1 MKEFEWSG
9 YKWIPQER
17 WGLIH
22 PDKSHWWYDSSQIEI
37 TDSGSLLLKTD
48 YNPRYFDELNVTSNI
63 GVGLVS
69 CLTEFSYGTFEIEA
83 KLPFGNNLWPA
94 FWMYSW
100 YSWPPEIDILEG
112 YSDRSPRYINRR
124 SFLNLFGA
132 TYDIETNLHY
142 TDNGV
147 KKEIYGNKNRLRVD
161 PTRNFINYSCEWDKN
176 YIRFYYD
183 DVLVREITD
192 RNILSKFDGH
202 SMNVLIN
209 NGVTSFVDK
218 NNPPKSV
225 FEIKKFSYKKANR
238 PSQLNDLP

>member
-1 MKEFEWSG
+1 MKEFEWSD

-22 PDKSHWWYDSSQIEI
+22 PDKSHWWYDESQIEI
-37 TDSGSLLLKTD
+37 VNGVLRLKTD
-48 YNPRYFDELNVTSNI
+48 YNPRYFSELNITSNI

-69 CLTEFSYGTFEIEA
+69 CLTEFSYGYFEIEA

-112 YSDRSPRYINRR
+112 YSDKNPRYIERR

-132 TYDIETNLHY
+132 TYNIETNIHY
-142 TDNGV
+142 RVNEVNKYIG
-147 KKEIYGNKNRLRVD
+147 GNKNRLAID
-161 PTRNFINYSCEWDKN
+161 PTRNFIKYACDWQKD

-192 RNILSKFDGH
+192 GNILSRFDGH
-202 SMNVLIN
+202 KMNVILN
-209 NGVTSFVDK
+209 NGVTSFVNRDK
-218 NNPPKSV
+218 PPKSV
-225 FEIKKFSYKKANR
+225 FEIKRFNFS
-238 PSQLNDLP
+238 

>member
-22 PDKSHWWYDSSQIEI
+22 PDKPHWWYDESQIEI
-37 TDSGSLLLKTD
+37 VNGVLGLKVG
-48 YNPRYFDELNVTSNI
+48 YNPRHFPELNITSNI
-63 GVGLVS
+63 GVGLIS
-69 CLTEFSYGTFEIEA
+69 CLTEFSYGYFEIEA

-112 YSDRSPRYINRR
+112 YSDKNPRYINKK
-124 SFLNLFGA
+124 SFLNIFGS
-132 TYDIETNLHY
+132 TYDIETNVHY
-142 TDNGV
+142 RADG
-147 KKEIYGNKNRLRVD
+147 INKYIGGIKNKMKID
-161 PTRNFINYSCEWDKN
+161 PTRNFIKYACDWQKD

-183 DVLVREITD
+183 DVLVREIVD

-202 SMNVLIN
+202 KMNVIIN
-209 NGVTSFVDK
+209 NGVTSYANKD
-218 NNPPKSV
+218 NPVISHFNV
-225 FEIKKFSYKKANR
+225 RYFTYKATGK
-238 PSQLNDLP
+238 